1 VKVWDLFVRVAHWT
15 LAVCVLTAWITGELK
30 FKSAEAIHEW
40 FGYAL
45 LVVIAL
51 RIVWGYVGPRYARF
65 AQFTAGPSRTLAY
78 AKALVRGV
86 EPRYV
91 GHNPLGAWMIVA
103 LLATAALA
111 SLSGWLSIT
120 DRFWGV
126 AWVQGTHHV
135 LGDGLIALVSLHV
148 AGVVYTSLR
157 QGENL
162 VAAMLS
168 GVKRPAEPGD
178 VA

>member
-1 VKVWDLFVRVAHWT
+1 MKVWDLFVRIAHWT
-15 LAVCVLTAWITGELK
+15 LAVCVLTAWTTGEWK
-30 FKSAEAIHEW
+30 FNSAEPIHEW
-40 FGYAL
+40 GGYAV

-51 RIVWGYVGPRYARF
+51 RVVWGFVGSRYARF
-65 AQFTAGPSRTLAY
+65 VQFTAGASRTVAY
-78 AKALVRGV
+78 AKAVLRGM

-91 GHNPLGAWMIVA
+91 GHNPLGAWMILA

-111 SLSGWLSIT
+111 SLSGWVSIT

-126 AWVQGTHHV
+126 AWVQDTHHV
-135 LGDGLIALVSLHV
+135 LGDALIALVVLHV
-148 AGVVYTSLR
+148 AGVVFTSLR

-162 VAAMLS
+162 VAAMVS
-168 GVKRPAEPGD
+168 GIKRPAGPGD

>member
-1 VKVWDLFVRVAHWT
+1 VWDLFVRIAHWT
-15 LAVCVLTAWITGELK
+15 LAVCVLTAWITAEWK
-30 FKSAEAIHEW
+30 FESAEPIHEW
-40 FGYAL
+40 GGYAVL
-45 LVVIAL
+45 LVIAL
-51 RIVWGYVGPRYARF
+51 RIVWGCVGSRYARF
-65 AQFTAGPSRTLAY
+65 AQFAIGPSRTLAY
-78 AKALVRGV
+78 AKAVVRGV
-86 EPRYV
+86 EPRYL

-120 DRFWGV
+120 DRVWGV
-126 AWVQGTHHV
+126 AWVQDTHHV

-157 QGENL
+157 QRENL

-168 GVKRPAEPGD
+168 GLKRPAEPGD

>member
-1 VKVWDLFVRVAHWT
+1 MWDLFVRIAHWT
-15 LAVCVLTAWITGELK
+15 LAVCVLTAWITAEWK
-30 FKSAEAIHEW
+30 FESAEPIHEW
-40 FGYAL
+40 GGYAVL
-45 LVVIAL
+45 LVIAL
-51 RIVWGYVGPRYARF
+51 RIVWGCVGSRYARF
-65 AQFTAGPSRTLAY
+65 AQFAIGPSRTLAY
-78 AKALVRGV
+78 AKAVVRGV
-86 EPRYV
+86 EPRYL

-126 AWVQGTHHV
+126 AWVQDTHHV

-157 QGENL
+157 QRENL

-168 GVKRPAEPGD
+168 GLKRPAEPGD